1 MVWNEKLIESAK
13 NGDLE
18 KVKECLANGAN
29 VNFRTKNGKTA
40 LMLASWYKNI
50 EIVKL
55 LVENRANVNFI
66 DKHNNSALYYAKTDE
81 IWDYL
86 KPKVKNINND
96 LAFINCAMR
105 GNLEQVKHFLSL
117 SKGASINTK
126 NKSGKTALMY
136 ASLTGNLAV
145 VKYLIARGADTNI
158 KDKNNKTALDYTSTN
173 ETREFLTYNIFFKS
187 AKNGDL
193 KQIQKCLASAIINI
207 NTIAKSGKT
216 ALMIACQNGNF
227 EIAIALIKNGTDL
240 NIKDSKGKMALN
252 YVVDNNRNK
261 DSETFLI
268 WACKNGNL
276 EMVKLLISKGSNL
289 NARDKDDNTALISAS
304 SSGHLEVVKCLIE
317 NGLNIEDKNKYG
329 YTALK
334 IASLEGNFEIV
345 KYLISKGADTNA
357 RGIYDETTALMEASS
372 SGHLGIVKFLVNN
385 GADINAKTNGK
396 PVLDFAE
403 NDTIREFL
411 KSKGAK

>member
-1 MVWNEKLIESAK
+1 MVWNEKLIETAK
-13 NGDLE
+13 NGDL
-18 KVKECLANGAN
+18 KKAKECLANG
-29 VNFRTKNGKTA
+29 
-40 LMLASWYKNI
+40 
-50 EIVKL
+50 
-55 LVENRANVNFI
+55 ANVNFI
-66 DKHNNSALYYAKTDE
+66 DKHNNSALYYAKTNE
-81 IWDYL
+81 IWDHL
-86 KPKVKNINND
+86 KPKASNINSD

-105 GNLEQVKHFLSL
+105 SNLKQVKHFLSL
-117 SKGASINTK
+117 SKGANINTK
-126 NKSGKTALMY
+126 N
-136 ASLTGNLAV
+136 
-145 VKYLIARGADTNI
+145 
-158 KDKNNKTALDYTSTN
+158 
-173 ETREFLTYNIFFKS
+173 
-187 AKNGDL
+187 
-193 KQIQKCLASAIINI
+193 
-207 NTIAKSGKT
+207 KSGKT

-252 YVVDNNRNK
+252 YIVDNNRNK

-345 KYLISKGADTNA
+345 KYLISTDTNA

-385 GADINAKTNGK
+385 GTDINAKTNGK